1 MSDDTRDE
9 SFRQQRHRV
18 QRMSRKE
25 LRAFVDSDASSTE
38 AMRSAEMRL
47 AAWQHWSVSW
57 TFWIVV
63 IGIAVGVLAWLY
75 PRSPSGGHAT
85 TSTTQS
91 YSASPFPAP
100 TFGSPPPGSTQL
112 PARSAWLEIV
122 LKLLDWPFLLAVVL
136 MAFVLI
142 FRRRL
147 TALLNRGDIQFSWGD
162 GRSIRLRDLA
172 DKIDQELDPLR
183 DDVEALQQ
191 AAPTRA
197 SVPTDSTGEGGT
209 VRSQSTPR
217 ADALRVMKDALA
229 NPKFRW
235 RSVDRL
241 AAIAY
246 LSEPDAAEL
255 LRSDPEV
262 VFGFGRS
269 KKPIA
274 KLRSR

>member
-1 MSDDTRDE
+1 MTDDTDE

-18 QRMSRKE
+18 QDMSRKE
-25 LRAFVDSDASSTE
+25 LRSFVDSDASSTE
-38 AMRSAEMRL
+38 AMKSAEMRL
-47 AAWQHWSVSW
+47 AAWRHWSVPW
-57 TFWIVV
+57 TFWIVI
-63 IGIAVGVLAWLY
+63 IGVAVGILAWLY
-75 PRSPSGGHAT
+75 PRSPFGYISSSA
-85 TSTTQS
+85 TQS
-91 YSASPFPAP
+91 YSASP
-100 TFGSPPPGSTQL
+100 SPSPIIKSLTPVSIQS
-112 PARSAWLEIV
+112 ASHAAWLEIV
-122 LKLLDWPFLLAVVL
+122 LKLLDWPFVLAVTL
-136 MAFVLI
+136 IAFVLI
-142 FRRRL
+142 FRRQL

-162 GRSIRLRDLA
+162 GPSIRLRDLA

-183 DDVEALQQ
+183 DEVEALQQ
-191 AAPTRA
+191 AAPTQA
-197 SVPTDSTGEGGT
+197 SPSTDLKIARDTVP
-209 VRSQSTPR
+209 SQSTTR

-269 KKPIA
+269 KKPVA
-274 KLRSR
+274 RLKSR